1 MADRTYTRYEM
12 LRMLK
17 EALSERSGD
26 PCQGLRNAVKL
37 ACKHDGLPPYSTV
50 CGHALETRSKCMD
63 EHYG

>member
-26 PCQGLRNAVKL
+26 PCQGLRYAVKL
-37 ACKHDGLPPYSTV
+37 ACKHDGLRP
-50 CGHALETRSKCMD
+50 HAGDAVEV
-63 EHYG
+63 HG